1 MEVGCLVF
9 NLLPDFF
16 FLSFSLFLVY
26 FTGGLFLFESETEAF
41 DTGGTKLFF
50 FFFLAGGSVLYARDP
65 LCTRDVNK

>member
-9 NLLPDFF
+9 NFLPDFF

-50 FFFLAGGSVLYARDP
+50 FFFWLVVVSFTPVIPCAHV
-65 LCTRDVNK
+65 T

>member
-9 NLLPDFF
+9 NFLPDFF

-26 FTGGLFLFESETEAF
+26 FTGLFLFESETEAF